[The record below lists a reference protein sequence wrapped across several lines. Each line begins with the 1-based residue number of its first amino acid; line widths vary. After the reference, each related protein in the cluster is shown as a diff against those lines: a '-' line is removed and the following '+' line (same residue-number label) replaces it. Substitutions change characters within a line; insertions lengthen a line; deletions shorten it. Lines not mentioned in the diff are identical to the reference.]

1 MKSINILYDREEDL
15 FPAREEA
22 SSYEPENILIQVFY
36 GLPGN
41 REGIIRL
48 QETLRDFFPGSPVIG
63 ATTDGEMINAK
74 VKTSSIVINISF
86 FKSTTVASYLIS
98 QNENQE
104 NAAGE
109 MAAFFTPRK
118 PKVIIVFGSGL
129 KNIKLRNDVV
139 FLEKLKD
146 MMGDVI
152 IAGGQAGTDNPDG
165 EFCQFNESTIINNG
179 YVAAALSGEQLRV
192 KNAFSLGWEPL
203 GKNMTITK
211 AEGNR
216 VESIDGI
223 SLGEIYGH
231 YLGIDP
237 EKYSPYL
244 HSFPLMVNRN
254 GIFTTVSPVSA
265 NDDGS
270 YDFAQPLHPGE
281 QVRLSYSDEITLME
295 SMHDLKNEM
304 DRYKLESLFIYSCS
318 VRRRILGEYIHFDEE
333 ALASCHSSSGFFTFG
348 EYYTDPKGQPHS
360 FQQTMTVLM
369 LSESPSFTRIT
380 PVQKARLSFEELK
393 SRKLIVQKVLKN
405 LLTST
410 TKELESK
417 LEELASLAH
426 FDPMTELANR
436 RLFDEAMEKE
446 IKRHE
451 RNGSPLSLIM
461 LDVDHF
467 KLFNDSYGHVAG
479 DDCLRAIA
487 FSLKI
492 TAKRPSDLPF
502 RYGGEEFGCIL
513 PLTDGEGAVKIAEKI
528 KKEIM
533 RLKIP
538 NKGSSAGDTVTASI
552 GVITVRCRRGMTPTQ
567 LIEECDA
574 LLYQAKEQGRNRVVS
589 KDLYKEE

>member
-1 MKSINILYDREEDL
+1 MKSINILYGREEDL

-22 SSYEPENILIQVFY
+22 VSYKPGNILIQVFF
-36 GLPGN
+36 GLPGD

-48 QETLRDFFPGSPVIG
+48 QETLRAFFPGSPVIG

-74 VKTSSIVINISF
+74 VKTSAIVINISF
-86 FKSTTVASYLIS
+86 FETTSGSSYLIS
-98 QNENQE
+98 QNEDQE
-104 NAAGE
+104 EAARE
-109 MAAFFTPRK
+109 MAAYFSPRK

-139 FLEKLKD
+139 FLEKLRE
-146 MMGDVI
+146 MMGNVI
-152 IAGGQAGTDNPDG
+152 IAGGQAGTDKPDG
-165 EFCQFNESTIINNG
+165 EYWQFDGSTIINNG

-223 SLGEIYGH
+223 SIGEIYGH

-237 EKYSPYL
+237 EKYGSYL
-244 HSFPLMVNRN
+244 HAFPLMVNRN
-254 GIFTTVSPVSA
+254 GILSTVPPVSA

-304 DRYKLESLFIYSCS
+304 DRYKPESLFIYSCS
-318 VRRRILGEYIHFDEE
+318 VRRRILAEYIHFDED
-333 ALASCHSSSGFFTFG
+333 ALSSCRSSSGFFTFG
-348 EYYTDPKGQPHS
+348 EYYTDPKGQTHS

-369 LSESPSFTRIT
+369 LSESPSFTEIT
-380 PVQKARLSFEELK
+380 PVQNARLSFEELK

-405 LLTST
+405 LLAST

-467 KLFNDSYGHVAG
+467 KIFNDSYGHVAG

-487 FSLKI
+487 FSLKD

-528 KKEIM
+528 RKEVM
-533 RLKIP
+533 ELNIP
-538 NKGSSAGDTVTASI
+538 NKGSSVGDRVTVSI

-567 LIEECDA
+567 LIKESDA
-574 LLYQAKEQGRNRVVS
+574 LLYQAKEQGRNCVISEDR
-589 KDLYKEE
+589 YKEE